1 MKTEVYGV
9 RKIESIDEM
18 IEIEEFPQYSFLF
31 PSLRTVYA

>member
-9 RKIESIDEM
+9 RKTGSMDEM
-18 IEIEEFPQYSFLF
+18 IEMEEFPQYSFLF